1 MEEHRFRVEYDD
13 NAYDIVAEINNI
25 TSKHGIT
32 LDFDNEEHDGFDIC
46 IVKINK

>member
-1 MEEHRFRVEYDD
+1 MEEHKFIIEYDY
-13 NAYDIVAEINNI
+13 NAYDIIAEVNKI

-32 LDFDNEEHDGFDIC
+32 FDFDDEPHDGFDIC